1 MVALTTL
8 SSKFFAIVM
17 LSLTFLTADCATQA
31 SPELTESA
39 PQTYYFSAESGSD
52 LNTGTTQESPWK
64 SLSKIQDL
72 SLKPGDQI
80 LLSAGQT
87 FREPILLNTVFG
99 SKNQPILISTYGGS
113 VGEKATINTVGHL
126 NAVHIKNSSFVEI
139 EHLSI
144 SAGADPEVPIEVR
157 GSELMR
163 IGVRV
168 ETTLSGTFEHIYL
181 TNLDINNVFY
191 EKEGFNRGSNEVT
204 TANGTQSYGWGI
216 RFFSTSQSGA
226 LKHIKIDSV
235 NIENVAHT
243 GIKFTG
249 FKNGDN
255 YGIRDIEITN
265 TNVQRTGGPGIQM
278 SGVFDGHIHGNSVD
292 RSGSDDDSRK
302 WGRGSG
308 LWTWSA
314 ANILI
319 EKNSFTN
326 ANGPGDSAGAHIDF
340 NCRNIVVQY
349 NFSANNAGGFCEI
362 LGNNY
367 NCSYRYNIS
376 VNDGHRVKGENGA
389 FQEGKI
395 FWLSGYN
402 GSNNPRRGPY
412 NSYFYNNTMYVKDAI
427 QAKVA
432 IDRMAEGIY
441 MANNI
446 FHIEGD
452 AIPVKGDQY
461 QPETDGE
468 IIGSEVFFKNNLF
481 LHANSWPD
489 SYHWQDTAPLFGDA
503 QFRNAGGLEPSDY
516 IPMQEDLIKDK
527 GITITGLPNDPI
539 GVYLGLTIEH
549 DFFGNPIVGNPDIG
563 AIEID

>member
-1 MVALTTL
+1 
-8 SSKFFAIVM
+8 M
-17 LSLTFLTADCATQA
+17 LSLTFLGASCSTQA
-31 SPELTESA
+31 VTEFNTEVTK
-39 PQTYYFSAESGSD
+39 TYYFNAEIGSD
-52 LNTGTTQESPWK
+52 LNSGTSEDSPWK
-64 SLSKIQDL
+64 SLSMIEDL
-72 SLKPGDQI
+72 SLNPGDQI
-80 LLSAGQT
+80 LLFAGHT
-87 FREPILLNTVFG
+87 FTEPLLLNTIFG
-99 SKNQPILISTYGGS
+99 SAEDPILISTYGGS
-113 VGEKATINTVGHL
+113 NGEKANIRTKGFL
-126 NAVHIKNSSFVEI
+126 NAVHIKNSSFIEI

-144 SAGADPEVPIEVR
+144 SAVADPEVPIEVR

-168 ETTLSGTFEHIYL
+168 EATLSGTYEHIRL
-181 TNLDINNVFY
+181 KNLDIRDIFY

-216 RFFSTSQSGA
+216 RIFNTTRGA
-226 LKHIKIDSV
+226 VLKNVYLDTIT
-235 NIENVAHT
+235 IENVAHT

-249 FKNGDN
+249 FKNGDE

-265 TNVQRTGGPGIQM
+265 TNVQRTGGPGIQL
-278 SGVFDGHIHGNSVD
+278 SGVMNGHIHGNSVD

-314 ANILI
+314 SDILI

-340 NCRNIVVQY
+340 NCRNIVLQY

-389 FQEGKI
+389 FQEGKV

-402 GSNNPRRGPY
+402 GSNKARKGPF

-441 MANNI
+441 IANNI

-452 AIPVKGDQY
+452 AIAVMGDQY
-461 QPETDGE
+461 QPETEGA
-468 IIGSEVFFKNNLF
+468 IIGTEVFFKNNLF
-481 LHANSWPD
+481 LHENSWPE
-489 SYHWQDTAPLFGDA
+489 SYHWKDNAPLMGDA
-503 QFRNAGGLEPSDY
+503 RFKNAGGLDPSDY
-516 IPMQEDLIKDK
+516 IPQHEEIIKNK
-527 GITITGLPNDPI
+527 GIPITILPNDPVGI
-539 GVYLGLTIEH
+539 YIGLTVEH

-563 AIEID
+563 AIEIE